1 MSNSLI
7 HPDQIL
13 QGLLNK
19 NPRSDK
25 VKKMKQLHE
34 LCKHEYGRSPAMRD
48 LSVANMARSA
58 ENDGILK
65 AKSLYNV
72 QSADYCALIEAWAA
86 YGGPVSMPV
95 KVKKDKLR
103 DKYEWVQK
111 IEDPAARTLTLMALA
126 ERDKLKAALDTIK
139 SVTTL
144 QIDMRPVGATLE
156 KGAQV
161 AVIEAG
167 ARLTDSQRKALE
179 AAISPEVMREMDWT
193 MGEDGEV
200 RKKNGVFVY
209 DPGYGTAIQQML
221 GKSTARPLTQSDDV
235 QQSTKRIKS

>member
-13 QGLLNK
+13 HGLLGK

-25 VKKMKQLHE
+25 VKKLQQLHE
-34 LCKHEYGRSPAMRD
+34 LCRHEYGRSPAARD

-58 ENDGILK
+58 EEGGILK
-65 AKSLYNV
+65 AKSLYNA
-72 QSADYCALIEAWAA
+72 QSADYCALIQAWAA
-86 YGGPVSMPV
+86 FSGPVSMPV
-95 KVKKDKLR
+95 KVIKDKLR
-103 DKYEWVQK
+103 DKYDWVQK
-111 IEDPAARTLTLMALA
+111 IDDPTVRTLTLMALA
-126 ERDKLKAALDTIK
+126 ERDKLKTALDTLK

-144 QIDMRPVGATLE
+144 QIDMRPMGATLE

-179 AAISPEVMREMDWT
+179 AAISPEVMRQRDWT

-200 RKKNGVFVY
+200 RKKNGVFMY
-209 DPGYGTAIQQML
+209 DPGYVTAIQQVL
-221 GKSTARPLTQSDDV
+221 GKSTARPLTLLDGVHQSEFH
-235 QQSTKRIKS
+235 

>member
-1 MSNSLI
+1 MSSSLI
-7 HPDQIL
+7 HPDLIL
-13 QGLLNK
+13 QGLLDK

-25 VKKMKQLHE
+25 VKKLKQLHD
-34 LCKHEYGRSPAMRD
+34 LCRHEYVRSPVTRD

-58 ENDGILK
+58 ENGGILK

-72 QSADYCALIEAWAA
+72 QSTDYCKLIEAWAA

-103 DKYEWVQK
+103 DKYDWVKK
-111 IEDPAARTLTLMALA
+111 IEDPAAQTLTFMALA
-126 ERDKLKAALDTIK
+126 ERDKLKTALDTLK

-144 QIDMRPVGATLE
+144 QIDMRPMGATLE
-156 KGAQV
+156 KGSQV

-179 AAISPEVMREMDWT
+179 AAISPEVMRLMDWT

-200 RKKNGVFVY
+200 RRKNGVFMY
-209 DPGYGTAIQQML
+209 EPGYVTAIQQVL
-221 GKSTARPLTQSDDV
+221 GKSTGRALTQVEDV
-235 QQSTKRIKS
+235 QQSTKRIK

>member
-7 HPDQIL
+7 HPDLIL
-13 QGLLNK
+13 QGLLDK

-25 VKKMKQLHE
+25 VKKLKQLHE
-34 LCKHEYGRSPAMRD
+34 LCRHEYARSPATRD
-48 LSVANMARSA
+48 LSVSNMARSA

-65 AKSLYNV
+65 AKSLYNA
-72 QSADYCALIEAWAA
+72 QSADYCALIQAWAA
-86 YGGPVSMPV
+86 YGGPVSVPV

-103 DKYEWVQK
+103 DKYDWVQK

-126 ERDKLKAALDTIK
+126 ERDKLKTALDMLK

-144 QIDMRPVGATLE
+144 QIDMRPMGATLE

-179 AAISPEVMREMDWT
+179 AAISPGFMRQMDWT

-200 RKKNGVFVY
+200 CKKNGVFMY
-209 DPGYGTAIQQML
+209 DPGYVTAIQQVL
-221 GKSTARPLTQSDDV
+221 GKSTARPLILGDDV
-235 QQSTKRIKS
+235 QQSTKRIK